1 MMKLLFSVTEER
13 LEERD
18 MTIDER
24 LLLMGAGRNL
34 EAMRDILA
42 WFLTDVEGKYLPEG
56 EAKRLVGKVKRSE
69 IGEVWGDFQ
78 SALVAMLLPKA
89 TASSS

>member
-1 MMKLLFSVTEER
+1 MKLLFSVTEER

-34 EAMRDILA
+34 EAMRDILS
-42 WFLTDVEGKYLPEG
+42 WFVTDAEGKYLPEG

-69 IGEVWGDFQ
+69 IGEVWSAFQ